1 MSLYICA
8 LYSLAQIMKY
18 SYQQRKIKTMK
29 AKTDQLTITIKV
41 AFLSIAIFFSIE
53 IFAQSSI
60 GNYDIKN
67 LSANLI
73 QSSDD
78 IISAY
83 KNSIASDFFYEDQ
96 INLEEWMIN
105 LEEFTT
111 GSSSSS
117 IEISD
122 HSLSETDLNLIFTD
136 EELILEDWM
145 TCSDWSSNNY
155 DYFYEEA
162 LQMEE
167 WMCCPRE
174 WRIKTSYTA
183 SL

>member
-1 MSLYICA
+1 M
-8 LYSLAQIMKY
+8 AQKVKY

-29 AKTDQLTITIKV
+29 AKTNQLTITVKV
-41 AFLSIAIFFSIE
+41 AFLSIAIFFSIG
-53 IFAQSSI
+53 IFAQNSI
-60 GNYDIKN
+60 GNYDIKS

-73 QSSDD
+73 KSSDD
-78 IISAY
+78 IVSAY
-83 KNSIASDFFYEDQ
+83 KNSVASDFFYEDQ

-105 LEEFTT
+105 LEEFAT
-111 GSSSSS
+111 GLSSSS

-122 HSLSETDLNLIFTD
+122 PTLSEADLNLIFTE

-145 TCSDWSSNNY
+145 TNPEWGSNDCN
-155 DYFYEEA
+155 YFYEEA

-174 WRIKTSYTA
+174 WCIKTSYVT

>member
-1 MSLYICA
+1 
-8 LYSLAQIMKY
+8 
-18 SYQQRKIKTMK
+18 MK
-29 AKTDQLTITIKV
+29 AKTDQRTITLKV
-41 AFLSIAIFFSIE
+41 AFLSIAIFFSIG
-53 IFAQSSI
+53 IFAQNSI
-60 GNYDIKN
+60 GNYDIKS

-73 QSSDD
+73 KSSDN
-78 IISAY
+78 ILSAY
-83 KNSIASDFFYEDQ
+83 KNSVATDFFYEDQ

-105 LEEFTT
+105 LEEFAT
-111 GSSSSS
+111 GISSSL
-117 IEISD
+117 IEISEPT
-122 HSLSETDLNLIFTD
+122 LSEADLNLIFTE

-145 TCSDWSSNNY
+145 ICSDWDSNDG

-162 LQMEE
+162 LQMEK